1 MKVFVS
7 NPPLPGEEAPYR
19 PAPLE
24 RKGKEL
30 AADEVKKKRQ
40 HGPVKATRGVKVG
53 ETQETRVRTAAEFES
68 RLPPRHESSSLGA
81 RPNPA
86 PAAAVP
92 ESRSTPS
99 ARIDTEAPASAAGTE
114 LPTQPESPLLAREP
128 PPRVEPDPVP
138 TALTDPA
145 PSAAGPS
152 GGVKKPKLK
161 MKMSLR

>member
-19 PAPLE
+19 PTSLK

-30 AADEVKKKRQ
+30 AADEVKKKKP
-40 HGPVKATRGVKVG
+40 HGPVKATKGVKVG
-53 ETQETRVRTAAEFES
+53 ETQETRVRSAAEFES
-68 RLPPRHESSSLGA
+68 RLPPHRESPPPRA

-86 PAAAVP
+86 PAVAVP
-92 ESRSTPS
+92 ESRPAPS
-99 ARIDTEAPASAAGTE
+99 ARVDAGAPASVAGTE
-114 LPTQPESPLLAREP
+114 LPTQPESPPLVRAP

-138 TALTDPA
+138 TAPTDPA

-161 MKMSLR
+161 MKMSSR